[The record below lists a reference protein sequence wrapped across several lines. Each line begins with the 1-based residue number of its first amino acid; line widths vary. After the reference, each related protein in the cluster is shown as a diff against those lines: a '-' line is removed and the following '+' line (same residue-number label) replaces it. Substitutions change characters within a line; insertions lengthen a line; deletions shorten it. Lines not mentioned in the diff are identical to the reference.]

1 LKNKKATAFYSFNH
15 ANMTEEEMAEK
26 PAEPIVDEPTI
37 EPIAD
42 EQIMVGTT
50 DPI

>member
-1 LKNKKATAFYSFNH
+1 
-15 ANMTEEEMAEK
+15 MTEAEMAEK

-37 EPIAD
+37 EPIVD
-42 EQIMVGTT
+42 QPTLFGTT

>member
-1 LKNKKATAFYSFNH
+1 
-15 ANMTEEEMAEK
+15 MAEK

-37 EPIAD
+37 EPIVD
-42 EQIMVGTT
+42 QPTLFGTT